1 MASFKEIDHLDEDTP
16 IANQKWVCMSF
27 LSPES
32 IKNCKIRGLKIRG
45 VYSSKEEAD
54 KRAQYLQKV
63 DPDFHVFVGEV
74 GKWLPWDP
82 DPDTQG
88 DSVWAEKE
96 LNSMML
102 EYKKNLERAKEVE
115 AKRKD
120 KLKSEG
126 RNEDST
132 RKDKIRER
140 LKKKLAEREKK
151 NGGKELKTDNKELK
165 TDNKED
171 LTKVQKEA
179 KGINDRLLKIRE
191 LYDKLDEENKET
203 QDNSKVGE
211 EDNNE
216 EELVLEE

>member
-1 MASFKEIDHLDEDTP
+1 MASFKEVDHLDEDTP

-45 VYSSKEEAD
+45 VYSTKEEAD
-54 KRAQYLQKV
+54 RRAQYLQKV

-96 LNSMML
+96 LNSMMH

-115 AKRKD
+115 AQRKEQLKR
-120 KLKSEG
+120 EG
-126 RNEDST
+126 RNDDLS

-151 NGGKELKTDNKELK
+151 NGGKELKEESN
-165 TDNKED
+165 ED

-191 LYDKLDEENKET
+191 LYDKLDEETKKPA
-203 QDNSKVGE
+203 DNSQE
-211 EDNNE
+211 NEQENNE
-216 EELVLEE
+216 EELVLE

>member
-1 MASFKEIDHLDEDTP
+1 MASFKEVDHLDEDTP

-45 VYSSKEEAD
+45 VYSTKEEAD
-54 KRAQYLQKV
+54 RRAQYLQKV

-96 LNSMML
+96 LNSMMH

-115 AKRKD
+115 AQRKEQLKR
-120 KLKSEG
+120 EG
-126 RNEDST
+126 RNDDLS

-151 NGGKELKTDNKELK
+151 NGGKELKEESN
-165 TDNKED
+165 ED

-191 LYDKLDEENKET
+191 LYDKLDEEAKKPA
-203 QDNSKVGE
+203 DNSQENE
-211 EDNNE
+211 EENNE
-216 EELVLEE
+216 EELVLE